1 MMHMH
6 RLGAFMDFGLLLK
19 IVLIAFGAIS
29 LVTFV
34 LYGIDKLKAKMG
46 AWRIAERVLLCFSVF
61 GGGLGG
67 TLGMLVFRHKTR
79 HWYFIAL
86 NVLGILIQIAALVLI
101 VLQLV

>member
-1 MMHMH
+1 
-6 RLGAFMDFGLLLK
+6 MDFGLLLK

-46 AWRIAERVLLCFSVF
+46 AWRIAERVLLCFSVL

-101 VLQLV
+101 VLQLI